1 MDTERALSCH
11 IRNRFML
18 TRLACPIK
26 RWNGIALDCRY
37 YATDRFGVMAQNA
50 ENMLMKIMNE

>member
-1 MDTERALSCH
+1 
-11 IRNRFML
+11 ML